1 MQPNDNDPILSGI
14 LDEHFTRMANAV
26 EEYMKQSQV
35 QITEE
40 RKQYYLPQI
49 EQLQNVL
56 NQGQDEY
63 AQMQA
68 ESGDLTSEL
77 AKQESVLA
85 HLVQLSAKLHQK
97 VRNSNNQSRAFNAWN
112 QMGTEQQVLEK
123 VFRRL
128 FFRNALRRIYFK
140 RWIRKMHQK
149 REARVVSEIK
159 RRYDKIWK
167 AKAIEA
173 QKTIEDLE
181 SELAAARYELEQKQQ
196 NFLEM
201 QQRLRKAFM
210 RGVVNL
216 NLEAMDVFNGA
227 QFMDLMQ
234 EVEGNEVD
242 HQDIETGV
250 NESDDDFFVEE
261 APSVSVIRHK

>member
-26 EEYMKQSQV
+26 EEYMRKCQSQ
-35 QITEE
+35 ISEE
-40 RKQYYLPQI
+40 RRQYFLPQI
-49 EQLQNVL
+49 EKLQDVL
-56 NQGQDEY
+56 NQAQDECS
-63 AQMQA
+63 QMQA
-68 ESGDLTSEL
+68 ESGDLTNEL

-97 VRNSNNQSRAFNAWN
+97 VRNANNQSRAFNAWN
-112 QMGTEQQVLEK
+112 QMGTEQRVLEK

-128 FFRNALRRIYFK
+128 FFKNAIRRIFFK
-140 RWIRKMHQK
+140 RWIRRMHQR
-149 REARVVSEIK
+149 REARVVTEIK
-159 RRYDKIWK
+159 RRYEKIWK

-242 HQDIETGV
+242 QQDVDTGI
-250 NESDDDFFVEE
+250 NESDDDFYVEE
-261 APSVSVIRHK
+261 APSISVIRHR